1 MAEQSSLQLER
12 EKRLLSETLIEI
24 ALALTSHTRHKDVLD
39 EILTQAKR
47 LVPYQT
53 AHFLLLED
61 DSLRIAHWQGYENT
75 GSENHISTLVQPLTN
90 FPFDQQ
96 VIRSKTAR
104 VLSDTHQEPNW
115 IITPETSW
123 VRSHLVLPIYLH
135 NQVLGILRLDS
146 NLAGQF
152 TLKDIEKLQPLANI
166 AAIALKNAQLYDQF
180 RRELKERRRTEAA
193 LRISE
198 EFGQTKGLN
207 LIPGQVRY
215 FKGVLEAGAK
225 IPHTGWNSIVEARQG
240 SSMENTVGDDF
251 YFIHSLYAQTD
262 DPAHT
267 IARCTY
273 HNVTFAAAIER
284 DNIIG
289 FQFHPERSGESGL
302 ALYKNIIRKAS

>member
-1 MAEQSSLQLER
+1 MKKAAIINFGGGNLFSVAQACKTAEMEPIITQDPKNLDHADLLFLPGVGAFKNAMMFLQER
-12 EKRLLSETLIEI
+12 G
-24 ALALTSHTRHKDVLD
+24 LD
-39 EILTQAKR
+39 E
-47 LVPYQT
+47 
-53 AHFLLLED
+53 
-61 DSLRIAHWQGYENT
+61 
-75 GSENHISTLVQPLTN
+75 
-90 FPFDQQ
+90 
-96 VIRSKTAR
+96 
-104 VLSDTHQEPNW
+104 
-115 IITPETSW
+115 
-123 VRSHLVLPIYLH
+123 
-135 NQVLGILRLDS
+135 
-146 NLAGQF
+146 
-152 TLKDIEKLQPLANI
+152 
-166 AAIALKNAQLYDQF
+166 AILKNVAKGKLLVGVCLGMQIMTTQ
-180 RRELKERRRTEAA
+180 
-193 LRISE
+193 SE